1 MKEILKIRCHV
12 SISMKKVIILRS
24 IHAKNEV
31 FRSTSLHHRKK
42 LNIPL
47 TCRFITY
54 SIRIGNLDCCKFQKQ
69 PLKIFCEKRSSL
81 KFRKVCTKR
90 LWQRKHLWILRNVKE
105 HFFLQNNSGRL
116 FLKCGHC
123 KNEAREIAFVVERW
137 IQFTLFPLKSK
148 SARKASR
155 YPLLVTRI
163 SLIYLVD
170 EFIFWLVEVVVIA
183 VLAAFFPL
191 VHFWSESE

>member
-123 KNEAREIAFVVERW
+123 KNEAREIDCLCCRKVDTIYIVSAKIQEREE
-137 IQFTLFPLKSK
+137 S
-148 SARKASR
+148 
-155 YPLLVTRI
+155 I
-163 SLIYLVD
+163 SLSTISHTY
-170 EFIFWLVEVVVIA
+170 
-183 VLAAFFPL
+183 
-191 VHFWSESE
+191 